1 MKPITVYDNFL
12 NNEELEDVTNYMND
26 VKWEFK
32 GKTSSKSK
40 RFWYVNLKN
49 EKLFTERIYKLI
61 QKKTGLHFEMI
72 RVMLNGQTFGQDGD
86 YHTDEYDPNFFTFL
100 LYISNINRENVDKVG
115 GYTQFKVENHI
126 MNIEPIFNRGV
137 LFRSNIVH
145 RGLAPSRDSDI
156 LRISVAFK
164 LKILNEA
171 KS

>member
-1 MKPITVYDNFL
+1 MKPVTVYDNFL
-12 NNEELEDVTNYMND
+12 NGEDLDDVIKYMEN

-40 RFWYVNLKN
+40 RFWYVNLKD
-49 EKLFTERIYKLI
+49 EQLFTEKIYILI
-61 QKKTGLHFEMI
+61 QKKTTIQFELV

-86 YHTDEYDPNFFTFL
+86 YHTDENDPAFFTFL
-100 LYISNINRENVDKVG
+100 LYISDINRENVDKIG
-115 GYTQFKVENHI
+115 GYTQFKLENYI

-137 LFRSNIVH
+137 LFKSNIVH

-164 LKILNEA
+164 LKISDVA
-171 KS
+171 I